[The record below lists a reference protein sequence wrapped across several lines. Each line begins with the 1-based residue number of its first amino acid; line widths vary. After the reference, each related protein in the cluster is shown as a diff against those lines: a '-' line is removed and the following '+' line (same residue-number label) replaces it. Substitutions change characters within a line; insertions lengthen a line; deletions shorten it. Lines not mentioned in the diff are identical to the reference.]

1 MDIAAI
7 WMFFCMVCVD
17 YLLRSALRRAKFVG
31 DSGSYEFWS
40 GSGVWSSLFEICNSC
55 HCVAFIV
62 RSPK

>member
-40 GSGVWSSLFEICNSC
+40 GSGVWSSLFEICNS
-55 HCVAFIV
+55 
-62 RSPK
+62 